1 MQGGRFWC
9 NWLILAYFDHIALTA
24 AASALD
30 QFSCFKY
37 VYHSEL
43 GLLFNLGFRF
53 ELKLLFMKLKI
64 QIYRNT
70 SLVAAIGI

>member
-9 NWLILAYFDHIALTA
+9 NWLILAYFDYIALTTA
-24 AASALD
+24 TSILY

-43 GLLFNLGFRF
+43 GLLFDLGFRF
-53 ELKLLFMKLKI
+53 ELKLFMKLKI
-64 QIYRNT
+64 QVYRNI
-70 SLVAAIGI
+70 SLVAPIGI